1 MTGDD
6 LRQIGRPE
14 LLPFAGTESFS
25 ARDMV
30 DGID

>member
-14 LLPFAGTESFS
+14 LLPFAGTEDFS
-25 ARDMV
+25 ATDMR
-30 DGID
+30 